1 MPTTIHVQEQA
12 ITVISHNESDYISL
26 TDMVRNQMQEH
37 VIFRWLSLK
46 STIEYL
52 GEWEALY
59 NPNFNYTEFG
69 TIRNMAG
76 SNNFVLSVKTW
87 VERTGAV
94 GIISKAGRYGGT
106 YAHRDLAYHFGMW
119 ISPRFQLLLVK
130 EYQRLKE
137 DEQKQLGWSAKRELS
152 NMKKHPV
159 DVSIAKRRTNHIHT
173 DAVRANLVP
182 DEVDAYHSS
191 LIYAEE
197 ADVLNVKK
205 VQWTFDSEAENK
217 NFGMTAK
224 EWREANPGKKGNM
237 RDYATINQLICL
249 SNMEYPKMEPNTFEN
264 RNNTVRNLN
273 AVFINEGIPQR
284 DRLHKLNKIAI
295 QQMSVLEE
303 VGNRKL
309 LK

>member
-1 MPTTIHVQEQA
+1 MPTTIHVQEQT

-87 VERTGAV
+87 VEKTDAM

-137 DEQKQLGWSAKRELS
+137 EEQKQLGWSAKRELS
-152 NMKKHPV
+152 KINY
-159 DVSIAKRRTNHIHT
+159 HIHT

-182 DEVDAYHSS
+182 DEVDTYHSS

-197 ADVLNVKK
+197 ADVLNV
-205 VQWTFDSEAENK
+205 AL
-217 NFGMTAK
+217 FGMTAK
-224 EWREANPGKKGNM
+224 EWRDANPGKKGNM

-249 SNMEYPKMEPNTFEN
+249 SNME
-264 RNNTVRNLN
+264 NLN

-295 QQMSVLEE
+295 QQMTVLEE